1 MGVKVACASLGLA
14 AAVGRGEPVAHTV
27 PVALEWDADGV
38 CDVRAQ
44 HGRRGDLGLVD
55 DLSGTRR
62 ATITMTRAGLDAVH
76 VHIELAVEELVIE
89 RDLDAADCTLAADA
103 AMLVV
108 GAQLRGLA
116 RPDDV
121 APPQATSEPEPV
133 APPPAVDAPERE
145 LEGARPAAV
154 AAPPPRRPVAAPPVR
169 ARSRPR
175 LRGTGWLG
183 ATGGGA
189 FGPLPKP
196 SGALGLVFAWQ
207 WTLARLQLDATHVF
221 TRTVT
226 AAPGVDARLSAWS
239 FAARAG
245 VAPRWRT
252 LRVPVLLGLEFID
265 VVGAPR
271 GEQLLAPRVG
281 QRAAI
286 QLALDAGLWWSPVP
300 RLALGVH
307 GAVTVALLRAAFE
320 FGRSDGTAI
329 AVPPA
334 DRVGGRVGASVAVR
348 LR

>member
-1 MGVKVACASLGLA
+1 MGVKFACASLGLA
-14 AAVGRGEPVAHTV
+14 AAVGRGEPVVHTV

-38 CDVRAQ
+38 CDVRVQ

-55 DLSGTRR
+55 DPSGTRR
-62 ATITMTRAGLDAVH
+62 ATITMARAGLEAVH

-116 RPDDV
+116 RPDALD
-121 APPQATSEPEPV
+121 PPQVTSAPEPIG
-133 APPPAVDAPERE
+133 PPPAVDVPADEPEA
-145 LEGARPAAV
+145 ARPAAV
-154 AAPPPRRPVAAPPVR
+154 AALPPRGPVAAPTVR
-169 ARSRPR
+169 SRSRPR
-175 LRGTGWLG
+175 LRGLGWLG
-183 ATGGGA
+183 AIGGAA
-189 FGPLPKP
+189 FGPVPKP

-221 TRTVT
+221 RRTVT
-226 AAPGVDARLSAWS
+226 AAPDVDARLSAWS
-239 FAARAG
+239 FAVRAG

-252 LRVPVLLGLEFID
+252 LRVPVLLGLELID
-265 VVGAPR
+265 VVGSPR
-271 GEQLLAPRVG
+271 GDLLAPRVG

-286 QLALDAGLWWSPVP
+286 QLALDAGLWWSPWP

-307 GAVTVALLRAAFE
+307 GAVSVALLRAGFE
-320 FGRSDGTAI
+320 FGRSDGGAI
-329 AVPPA
+329 AVPPGG
-334 DRVGGRVGASVAVR
+334 RVGGRVGASLAVR